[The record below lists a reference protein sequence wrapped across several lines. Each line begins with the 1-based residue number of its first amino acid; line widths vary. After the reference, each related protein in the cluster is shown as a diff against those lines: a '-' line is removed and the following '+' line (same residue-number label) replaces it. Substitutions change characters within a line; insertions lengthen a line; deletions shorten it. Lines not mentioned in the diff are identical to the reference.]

1 MDERNLSTS
10 DLADASADEPRA
22 DETRADD
29 TRPDETPAAEAPA
42 ADDPLTRE
50 RGDDGGHPVE
60 GRAEPL
66 FPADEAERFEARWMD
81 IQTAFVDEPRQAVEQ
96 ADALVADLMQRLA
109 SSFAAE
115 RQGLEAQWDSG
126 DDVSTEDL
134 RVALKR
140 YRSFFGRLLSA

>member
-10 DLADASADEPRA
+10 HLADASADEPRP
-22 DETRADD
+22 ED
-29 TRPDETPAAEAPA
+29 TRPNETPAADAPA

-50 RGDDGGHPVE
+50 RGDDGGHAVE

>member
-22 DETRADD
+22 DETRPED
-29 TRPDETPAAEAPA
+29 TRPDETPAA

-50 RGDDGGHPVE
+50 RGDDGGHAVE

>member
-10 DLADASADEPRA
+10 DLADASADE
-22 DETRADD
+22 TRPED
-29 TRPDETPAAEAPA
+29 TRPNETPAAEAPA

-50 RGDDGGHPVE
+50 RGDDGGHAVE